1 MRKKRILA
9 ILMVCALSLQ
19 ATVASAA
26 AVVNDETSTVTLS
39 GVVPTKEAGVAVGI
53 DVFGPNMD
61 YIDLA
66 KIQPSE
72 IKKVMVMRNQVTS
85 GEEGVWSLNFKI
97 WDDPALDYDA
107 KSGNYTAVIF
117 SQDSKEAYRETF
129 AYVNLEAAEKLLQ
142 SLVDNVSDL
151 TELIKILDNNRENL
165 GIDYPF
171 IDKVPTKEVAA
182 LLQTEQNE
190 NGFLTNITATEGIDV
205 VRRAVISV
213 AVGHNAVNNLF
224 DYTDVL
230 KLEESDLKEFLT
242 KDYFV
247 MNETAITLGMNEK
260 SVGSFSEFNDKL
272 IEQAVLSVV
281 KNPDGVGNVKEI
293 VDTFATKI
301 GITGKVTTK
310 ACQMVMGQRYSSY
323 GELASALEKND
334 GNNGSNSGGRPNGSG
349 GQSGGSGAY
358 VPMMN
363 VEQSEP
369 MEYDIFSDIQ
379 DVSWAKDAIIYLAE
393 KGIVQGK
400 EQGKFY
406 PNDNLTREELAS
418 ILVSAFA
425 KDAEEA
431 ETAFLDVPKDSWY
444 YSAVAKAVSAGIAT
458 GYSDE
463 KFGSGDFV
471 TRQDMVTM
479 IYRAAVSNGIPI
491 ATAPI
496 IFADEN
502 EIADYAKEAVG
513 ALTKSKIVNGMDFN
527 HFVPNGLSTRAEAA
541 KVVYGLLML

>member
-1 MRKKRILA
+1 MRNKRILV

-53 DVFGPNMD
+53 DVFGPDMD

-85 GEEGVWSLNFKI
+85 GEEGVWSLSFKI

-129 AYVNLEAAEKLLQ
+129 AYVNLKAAEALLQ
-142 SLVDNVSDL
+142 SLVDSVSDL
-151 TELIKILDNNRENL
+151 TELIKILDNNRANL

-171 IDKVPTKEVAA
+171 IDKVPTKEVAD

-190 NGFLTNITATEGIDV
+190 NGVLTDVTATEGIDV

-213 AVGHNAVNNLF
+213 AVGHNTVNNLF
-224 DYTDVL
+224 DYADVM

-247 MNETAITLGMNEK
+247 MNEIAITSGMNEK
-260 SVGSFSEFNDKL
+260 RVGSFSEFNEKL

-293 VDTFATKI
+293 VDNFATKI
-301 GITGKVTTK
+301 GITGSVTTK

-323 GELASALEKND
+323 RELASALENNS
-334 GNNGSNSGGRPNGSG
+334 GNNGGNPGGRPNGTG

-358 VPMMN
+358 VPMLN

-393 KGIVQGK
+393 KGIVKGK

-431 ETAFLDVPKDSWY
+431 EIAFLDVPKDSWY
-444 YSAVAKAVSAGIAT
+444 YSAVAKAVSVGIAT

-491 ATAPI
+491 ATAPV

>member
-85 GEEGVWSLNFKI
+85 GEEGVWSLSFKI
-97 WDDPALDYDA
+97 WDDLALDYDA
-107 KSGNYTAVIF
+107 MSGNYTAVIF

-129 AYVNLEAAEKLLQ
+129 AYVNLGAAEALLQ

-151 TELIKILDNNRENL
+151 TELIKILDYNRADL

-190 NGFLTNITATEGIDV
+190 NGVLTNVTATKGIDV

-224 DYTDVL
+224 DYVDVL

-260 SVGSFSEFNDKL
+260 SVGSFSEFNEKL

-301 GITGKVTTK
+301 GITGSVTTK

-323 GELASALEKND
+323 SELASALKNNS
-334 GNNGSNSGGRPNGSG
+334 GNNGSNPGGRPTG
-349 GQSGGSGAY
+349 GGGAY
-358 VPMMN
+358 VPMLN

-393 KGIVQGK
+393 KGIVKGK

-425 KDAEEA
+425 KDTEEA
-431 ETAFLDVPKDSWY
+431 EIAFLDVPKDSWY

-491 ATAPI
+491 ATAPV
-496 IFADEN
+496 IFADES